1 MVQTMPISI
10 LFVSLPFKQKI
21 PVENVK
27 ILLESFPALRNT
39 MLATSFIPWL
49 HTHTRP
55 NVHHLSRLILTVRND
70 IIIFASINNSFF
82 KYSLFKPT

>member
-10 LFVSLPFKQKI
+10 LYASLPFKQKI

-39 MLATSFIPWL
+39 MLQATSLIPWL
-49 HTHTRP
+49 RTHSTKRAPFIPP
-55 NVHHLSRLILTVRND
+55 NFNGPQR
-70 IIIFASINNSFF
+70 
-82 KYSLFKPT
+82 